1 MNSTLR
7 ALNRFGLGSRVGE
20 RQGIDDPRN
29 WLKSQLDPSLTGI
42 EATNLPSLKEVGS
55 ALGQARQSQN
65 TSDEETRRTARQ
77 GLRQISGREI
87 SAVLQ
92 QRIATKTPFLERLVA
107 FWSNHLCV
115 SAQSKPQVLSLAG
128 HYEREV
134 IRPHVLGRFSDMVL
148 ASARHPAMLFYL
160 DNARSIGPSSRGSRM
175 AARRGRKRGLNENY
189 ARELLELHT
198 VGVDGGYAQ
207 KDVEQLALIFTGWT
221 VAGLGQGMSMG
232 GSEQPAFMFRA
243 ALHEPGAKRVLGV
256 RYPEAGVAEGERAIR
271 DLCRRPQTARF
282 VANKLVGHFVSDD
295 PPDAAVERVA
305 ATFQKTEGDLL
316 KVSAA
321 LVDLEEALH
330 EPGAKRVL
338 GVRYPEAGV
347 AEGERAIRDLCRRPQ
362 TARFV
367 ANKLVGHFVSDDPP
381 DAAVERVAATFQKTE
396 GDLLKVSAALVDLE
410 EAWKAENRKFRT
422 PQDWL
427 VAVLRGVGLTNEVPP
442 RMGRLLRQLRHPL
455 WAPAAP
461 KGYGDAMREWAD
473 PDSLMNRAELGR
485 SLAKRLNR
493 SRFEPEKILELVDLP
508 DSDPLRSLLA
518 DNSIGRDERL
528 ALGIAGPAFQWR

>member
-321 LVDLEEALH
+321 LVDLEEA
-330 EPGAKRVL
+330 
-338 GVRYPEAGV
+338 
-347 AEGERAIRDLCRRPQ
+347 
-362 TARFV
+362 
-367 ANKLVGHFVSDDPP
+367 
-381 DAAVERVAATFQKTE
+381 
-396 GDLLKVSAALVDLE
+396 
-410 EAWKAENRKFRT
+410 WKAENRKFRT